1 MGRLRKG
8 GTGIWRTSL
17 CISIQTRQLM
27 VLRTS
32 RKWGCPYDL
41 GIRVGSKCGHMHADH
56 TTGLNNILTSW
67 EEAQM
72 HTGRA
77 WHSGLNADMLVS
89 SIFEFSANHL
99 VFRCKFCH
107 SKLPHYQH
115 FISKR
120 DLAGEGSFA
129 HPIVIEDDS

>member
-1 MGRLRKG
+1 MDFISFGKPLNVSALKPGNFWCRGPVAG
-8 GTGIWRTSL
+8 G
-17 CISIQTRQLM
+17 
-27 VLRTS
+27 
-32 RKWGCPYDL
+32 GCPYNL
-41 GIRVGSKCGHMHADH
+41 GTRVGSKCGHMHADY
-56 TTGLNNILTSW
+56 TTDLNNIRTSW

-72 HTGRA
+72 HTDRQ

-89 SIFEFSANHL
+89 FIFEFSANHL

-120 DLAGEGSFA
+120 DLAGEGSHA